1 MNRATRTL
9 ARVAVHAAHV
19 VSSAVGDDVVSKRV
33 RRATLRALGARFGRR
48 AFLHGGGYV
57 SQPWHLTLGDGV
69 FVNRNCYF
77 DLEAPV
83 TIERGATVGHGVSFV
98 TTVHEIGPSSH
109 RAGAHGSR
117 AIRVGEGAWVGA
129 NATVLPG
136 VHIGRGAVV
145 AAGATVARD
154 VEPDT
159 LVAGVPARPV
169 RRLEEDAVTAPA
181 PPVPGGTVV
190 ATTVPASAEAL
201 R

>member
-19 VSSAVGDDVVSKRV
+19 VSTAVGDDVVSKRV

-57 SQPWHLTLGDGV
+57 SQPWHLSLGDGV

-77 DLEAPV
+77 DLEAAV
-83 TIERGATVGHGVSFV
+83 TIERGATIGHGVSFV

-117 AIRVGEGAWVGA
+117 AICVGEGAWVGA
-129 NATVLPG
+129 NATLLPG
-136 VHIGRGAVV
+136 VRIGRGAVV
-145 AAGATVARD
+145 AAGALVARD
-154 VEPDT
+154 VEADT

-169 RRLEEDAVTAPA
+169 RRLEEEAVITPA
-181 PPVPGGTVV
+181 PPVPSSAVLS
-190 ATTVPASAEAL
+190 ATPSAAEVL